1 MTHLSSNPPPVSS
14 IRKVFYDRHRRNAR
28 RRPMNATVEV
38 LEPAGGTGVTIN
50 ASAGGLRVAVDC
62 LLRPGDMCVLTVNDE
77 KRPKVERAR
86 VIWTQD
92 VRDGCIAG
100 LQLLTAFH

>member
-14 IRKVFYDRHRRNAR
+14 IRKVFYDRHRRNSR
-28 RRPMNATVEV
+28 RLPLHAAVAMHAPE
-38 LEPAGGTGVTIN
+38 GGSGVTIN

-62 LLRPGDMCVLTVNDE
+62 LLRPGDLIMFSVDDDG
-77 KRPKVERAR
+77 RPKVERAR

-100 LQLLTAFH
+100 LQLLTALN